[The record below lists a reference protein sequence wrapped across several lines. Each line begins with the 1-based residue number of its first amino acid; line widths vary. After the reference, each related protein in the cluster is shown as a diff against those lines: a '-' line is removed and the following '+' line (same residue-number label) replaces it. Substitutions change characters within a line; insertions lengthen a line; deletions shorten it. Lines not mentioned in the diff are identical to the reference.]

1 MRRRLIQ
8 STLAVV
14 LVVIAVFG
22 VSLVIV
28 ETRTIGASAQ
38 ERVDLEALR
47 LASIVD
53 SRILGDEQ
61 INAEI
66 LEDQVTDQRY
76 ARVAIPGRD
85 PIEVGTKPTGEVIQ
99 SKEAVGEEGETVVV
113 EEPRS
118 SITREVGRTFLIIG
132 AVALLA
138 VIAAVLL
145 AVRQANRLASPLTD
159 LAETAERLGSGD
171 PRPRHKRYGVP
182 ELDRVAD
189 VLDSSAERIARML
202 TAERRLAADA
212 SHQLRTPLTALSM
225 RLEEITLTD
234 DPDTVK
240 EEATIALGQV
250 ERLTDVVQRLLTN
263 SRDPR
268 TGSAVTFDLDE
279 VINQQLAEW
288 RPAYRSVG
296 RAIVSSGKRH
306 LQAVGTPGAVAQV
319 LAALIEN
326 SLMHGGGTVAL
337 RTRVTGNQAVVEVTD
352 EGEESPPSSA
362 PGSSSGPSVAKTRPV
377 SASLWPVIWRRRTAD
392 GSKCSRRSRRSS
404 ACSCPVRRRSGRQR
418 GRSRRRFDSRSAK
431 NARELPGRTVLRQEG
446 LRRQER
452 FGTGHGLAG
461 RERTEH
467 PGAVG
472 PEAEQGRDT
481 DAEELEEVA
490 LQGAV
495 EVEAVRGDVQNA
507 VLDHQADGAEQQ
519 EEREFLGAAALVA
532 VAVGEIA
539 EAYVVGDDRHH
550 RGDHT
555 GPHDLQIRGA
565 ADEVEDEKIDPQPQA
580 ADHPELGELP
590 CQPVDTL
597 AYHAARRGMCP
608 A

>member
-28 ETRTIGASAQ
+28 ETRTISNSAQ
-38 ERVDLEALR
+38 ERVESEAVR

-53 SRILGDEQ
+53 SRILAAENVNADVLRNPVSKEQ
-61 INAEI
+61 YAEI
-66 LEDQVTDQRY
+66 
-76 ARVAIPGRD
+76 RVPGR
-85 PIEVGTKPTGEVIQ
+85 PAIEIGTKPQGEVIRSTQ
-99 SKEAVGEEGETVVV
+99 RGEEGEIVTV

-118 SITREVGRTFLIIG
+118 AVTREVGRTLLIIG
-132 AVALLA
+132 LVALLA
-138 VIAAVLL
+138 VVAAVLL

-189 VLDSSAERIARML
+189 VLDSSAERIGRML

-250 ERLTDVVQRLLTN
+250 ERLTDVVERLLTN
-263 SRDPR
+263 ARDPR
-268 TGSAVTFDLDE
+268 TGSAVSFDLDE
-279 VINQQLAEW
+279 VIQQQLAEW

-306 LQAVGTPGAVAQV
+306 LRAVGTPGAVAQV

-352 EGEESPPSSA
+352 EG
-362 PGSSSGPSVAKTRPV
+362 PGVPGDLGARIFERTISGRNSTGIGLAVARDL
-377 SASLWPVIWRRRTAD
+377 AEAD
-392 GSKCSRRSRRSS
+392 GGRLELLQSQPPVFGLFLSRT
-404 ACSCPVRRRSGRQR
+404 PP
-418 GRSRRRFDSRSAK
+418 
-431 NARELPGRTVLRQEG
+431 ARKS
-446 LRRQER
+446 
-452 FGTGHGLAG
+452 
-461 RERTEH
+461 
-467 PGAVG
+467 
-472 PEAEQGRDT
+472 
-481 DAEELEEVA
+481 
-490 LQGAV
+490 
-495 EVEAVRGDVQNA
+495 
-507 VLDHQADGAEQQ
+507 
-519 EEREFLGAAALVA
+519 
-532 VAVGEIA
+532 
-539 EAYVVGDDRHH
+539 
-550 RGDHT
+550 
-555 GPHDLQIRGA
+555 
-565 ADEVEDEKIDPQPQA
+565 ADEDQPT
-580 ADHPELGELP
+580 
-590 CQPVDTL
+590 V
-597 AYHAARRGMCP
+597 R
-608 A
+608 

>member
-28 ETRTIGASAQ
+28 ETRTISNSAQ
-38 ERVDLEALR
+38 ERVDLEAAR

-53 SRILGDEQ
+53 SRLLGAGSVD
-61 INAEI
+61 AEV
-66 LEDQVTDQRY
+66 LSGQLTQERY
-76 ARVAIPGRD
+76 AVIRVPGK
-85 PIEVGTKPTGEVIQ
+85 PAIEVGSRPDGEVIRGD
-99 SKEAVGEEGETVVV
+99 ARGEEGETVVV

-118 SITREVGRTFLIIG
+118 SVTREVGRTFLII
-132 AVALLA
+132 ALVALLA

-145 AVRQANRLASPLTD
+145 AIRQANRLASPLTD

-189 VLDSSAERIARML
+189 VLDASAERIARML

-240 EEATIALGQV
+240 DEATIALTQV
-250 ERLTDVVQRLLTN
+250 ERLTDVVERLLTN

-279 VINQQLAEW
+279 VIQQQLAEW
-288 RPAYRSVG
+288 RPAYRSAG

-337 RTRVTGNQAVVEVTD
+337 RTRVTGNQAVIEVTD
-352 EGEESPPSSA
+352 EGAGVPADLGARIFERAISGRNSTGIGLAVARDLAEADGGRLEMLQAQPPVFGLFLS
-362 PGSSSGPSVAKTRPV
+362 
-377 SASLWPVIWRRRTAD
+377 RTAP
-392 GSKCSRRSRRSS
+392 SKRP
-404 ACSCPVRRRSGRQR
+404 ATDDEPTVR
-418 GRSRRRFDSRSAK
+418 
-431 NARELPGRTVLRQEG
+431 
-446 LRRQER
+446 
-452 FGTGHGLAG
+452 
-461 RERTEH
+461 
-467 PGAVG
+467 
-472 PEAEQGRDT
+472 
-481 DAEELEEVA
+481 
-490 LQGAV
+490 
-495 EVEAVRGDVQNA
+495 
-507 VLDHQADGAEQQ
+507 
-519 EEREFLGAAALVA
+519 
-532 VAVGEIA
+532 
-539 EAYVVGDDRHH
+539 
-550 RGDHT
+550 
-555 GPHDLQIRGA
+555 
-565 ADEVEDEKIDPQPQA
+565 
-580 ADHPELGELP
+580 
-590 CQPVDTL
+590 
-597 AYHAARRGMCP
+597 
-608 A
+608 

>member
-28 ETRTIGASAQ
+28 ETRTISNSAQ
-38 ERVDLEALR
+38 ERVELEAAR

-53 SRILGDEQ
+53 SRLLGAGIVD
-61 INAEI
+61 AKV
-66 LEDQVTDQRY
+66 LADQVTQDRY
-76 ARVAIPGRD
+76 AVIRIPGQRA
-85 PIEVGTKPTGEVIQ
+85 IEVGVKPEGDVIRG
-99 SKEAVGEEGETVVV
+99 KAVGEEGETVVI

-118 SITREVGRTFLIIG
+118 SVTREVGRTLLIIG
-132 AVALLA
+132 LVALLA

-145 AVRQANRLASPLTD
+145 AIRQANRLASPLTD

-240 EEATIALGQV
+240 EEATIALTQV
-250 ERLTDVVQRLLTN
+250 ERLTDVVERLLTN

-279 VINQQLAEW
+279 VIQQQLAEW
-288 RPAYRSVG
+288 RPAYRSMG

-306 LQAVGTPGAVAQV
+306 LEAVGTPGAVAQV

-337 RTRVTGNQAVVEVTD
+337 RTRVTGNQAVIEVTD
-352 EGEESPPSSA
+352 EGPGVPADLGARIFERAISGRNSTGIGLAVARDLAEADGGRLEMLQAQPPVFGLFLS
-362 PGSSSGPSVAKTRPV
+362 
-377 SASLWPVIWRRRTAD
+377 RTA
-392 GSKCSRRSRRSS
+392 
-404 ACSCPVRRRSGRQR
+404 P
-418 GRSRRRFDSRSAK
+418 AK
-431 NARELPGRTVLRQEG
+431 KT
-446 LRRQER
+446 
-452 FGTGHGLAG
+452 
-461 RERTEH
+461 
-467 PGAVG
+467 
-472 PEAEQGRDT
+472 PE
-481 DAEELEEVA
+481 
-490 LQGAV
+490 
-495 EVEAVRGDVQNA
+495 
-507 VLDHQADGAEQQ
+507 Q
-519 EEREFLGAAALVA
+519 EEPTVR
-532 VAVGEIA
+532 
-539 EAYVVGDDRHH
+539 
-550 RGDHT
+550 
-555 GPHDLQIRGA
+555 
-565 ADEVEDEKIDPQPQA
+565 
-580 ADHPELGELP
+580 
-590 CQPVDTL
+590 
-597 AYHAARRGMCP
+597 
-608 A
+608 

>member
-22 VSLVIV
+22 LSLVIV
-28 ETRTIGASAQ
+28 ETRTISNSAQ
-38 ERVDLEALR
+38 ERVDSEALR

-53 SRILGDEQ
+53 SRILGSERVSADILKDQ
-61 INAEI
+61 VGAGGYAEI
-66 LEDQVTDQRY
+66 TMPGQ
-76 ARVAIPGRD
+76 APIAI
-85 PIEVGTKPTGEVIQ
+85 GTKPVGDVIHATE
-99 SKEAVGEEGETVVV
+99 KGEEGETVRV

-118 SITREVGRTFLIIG
+118 AVTREVGRTLLIIA

-240 EEATIALGQV
+240 EEATIALTQV
-250 ERLTDVVQRLLTN
+250 ERLTDVVERLLTN
-263 SRDPR
+263 ARDPR
-268 TGSAVTFDLDE
+268 TGSAVSFDLDE
-279 VINQQLAEW
+279 VIQQQLAEW
-288 RPAYRSVG
+288 RPAYRSEG
-296 RAIVSSGKRH
+296 RAVVSSGKRH
-306 LQAVGTPGAVAQV
+306 LRAVGTPGAVAQV

-352 EGEESPPSSA
+352 EG
-362 PGSSSGPSVAKTRPV
+362 PGVPADLGARIFERTISGRNSTGIGLAVARDL
-377 SASLWPVIWRRRTAD
+377 AEAD
-392 GSKCSRRSRRSS
+392 GGRLEMLQAQPPVFGLFLSRTPLKK
-404 ACSCPVRRRSGRQR
+404 APQG
-418 GRSRRRFDSRSAK
+418 
-431 NARELPGRTVLRQEG
+431 EE
-446 LRRQER
+446 
-452 FGTGHGLAG
+452 
-461 RERTEH
+461 
-467 PGAVG
+467 
-472 PEAEQGRDT
+472 EQGPT
-481 DAEELEEVA
+481 
-490 LQGAV
+490 
-495 EVEAVRGDVQNA
+495 VR
-507 VLDHQADGAEQQ
+507 
-519 EEREFLGAAALVA
+519 
-532 VAVGEIA
+532 
-539 EAYVVGDDRHH
+539 
-550 RGDHT
+550 
-555 GPHDLQIRGA
+555 
-565 ADEVEDEKIDPQPQA
+565 
-580 ADHPELGELP
+580 
-590 CQPVDTL
+590 
-597 AYHAARRGMCP
+597 
-608 A
+608 